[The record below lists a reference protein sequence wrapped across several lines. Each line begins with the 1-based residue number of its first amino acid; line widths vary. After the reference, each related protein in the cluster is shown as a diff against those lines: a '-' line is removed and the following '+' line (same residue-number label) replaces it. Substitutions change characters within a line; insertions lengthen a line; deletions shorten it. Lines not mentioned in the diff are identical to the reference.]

1 MLLRRVITALALLAL
16 MLPALLAE
24 RAVVWPA
31 VSFVFVLLAA
41 WEWVRMLKPARAN
54 LAALSAL
61 AFFGL
66 GVILAVG
73 REPGHVSVGQALWS
87 ALVLAGCALGCLFW
101 GLVAPWQLRTLRNNF
116 VPAWSAVLVLASAWL
131 AVLQLRL
138 LGLWELLSGLAL
150 VWVADVA
157 AYFVGRRFGR
167 NKLAPRISPGKT
179 REGAFGAGF
188 AVVALSLAVY
198 GFAPPHWPAVLPVR
212 WLAELS
218 ATIPVGLAWLTWIAM
233 LLMLVGLSIL
243 GDLYE
248 SMIKR
253 EAGVK
258 DSSGLLPGHGGVLDR
273 IDALLPVLPALVLVD
288 AWFGWLGISR

>member
-1 MLLRRVITALALLAL
+1 MLLRRVITALALLAVI
-16 MLPALLAE
+16 LPALLTE
-24 RAVVWPA
+24 LRWVWPT

-41 WEWVRMLKPARAN
+41 WEWLRMLEPARAN

-66 GVILAVG
+66 GVILALG
-73 REPGHVSVGQALWS
+73 REHASIPGGDALWS
-87 ALVLAGCALGCLFW
+87 TLVLAGCALGCLFW
-101 GLVAPWQLRTLRNNF
+101 GLVAPWQLRSLRNNF
-116 VPAWSAVLVLASAWL
+116 VPAWTAVVVLAAAWL
-131 AVLQLRL
+131 AVLQLQLR
-138 LGLWELLSGLAL
+138 GLWELLCGLAV

-157 AYFVGRRFGR
+157 AYFVGRRYGR

-179 REGAFGAGF
+179 REGAIGAGF
-188 AVVALSLAVY
+188 AVVSLSLAAY
-198 GFAPPHWPAVLPVR
+198 MLAPPHWPAALPVR

-218 ATIPVGLAWLTWIAM
+218 ATIPSGLA
-233 LLMLVGLSIL
+233 LLIWMSILLALVGLSIL

-253 EAGVK
+253 EACVK

>member
-1 MLLRRVITALALLAL
+1 MTALALLAVI
-16 MLPALLAE
+16 LPALLTEMRWA
-24 RAVVWPA
+24 WPM

-41 WEWVRMLKPARAN
+41 WEWLRMLEPARAN
-54 LAALSAL
+54 FAALLAL
-61 AFFGL
+61 ALFGL
-66 GVILAVG
+66 GVILALG
-73 REPGHVSVGQALWS
+73 REPARIAGGDPFWS

-101 GLVAPWQLRTLRNNF
+101 GVVAPWQLRTLGNNF
-116 VPAWSAVLVLASAWL
+116 VPAWTAVLVLAAAWL
-131 AVLQLRL
+131 AVVQLQLR
-138 LGLWELLSGLAL
+138 GMWELLSGLAV

-167 NKLAPRISPGKT
+167 KKLAPRISPGKT
-179 REGAFGAGF
+179 QEGAFGAGF
-188 AVVALSLAVY
+188 AVVSLSLAAAML
-198 GFAPPHWPAVLPVR
+198 APPHWPAVLPMR

-218 ATIPVGLAWLTWIAM
+218 ATVTSGLALLIWIAI
-233 LLMLVGLSIL
+233 LLVLVGLSIL

-288 AWFGWLGISR
+288 SWFRWLGISQ